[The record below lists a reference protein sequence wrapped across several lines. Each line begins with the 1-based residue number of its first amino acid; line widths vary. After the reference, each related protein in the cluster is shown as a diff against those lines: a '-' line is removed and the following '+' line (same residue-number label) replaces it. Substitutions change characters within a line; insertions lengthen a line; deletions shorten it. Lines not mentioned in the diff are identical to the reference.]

1 MLPSASLG
9 IGIVWK
15 GNGLTVDDAFQIIA
29 VAQYWYTRL
38 YNASLYSASFEQF
51 LHDMLTKKVVGSIP
65 IQWIDSSDI
74 FLYSGPPC
82 IMILNGVWYSFPI
95 SGKITPI
102 CVSMSWLLDTVE
114 EPIANEL
121 RKLGPIGCRDHHTE
135 CVLQLA
141 RVPCYFSGC
150 ICLIVEQGYYK
161 YMTLFKSTTA
171 EVGDNG
177 TIFTEVFQPVSLAYE
192 QIYLMAQNPTPIR
205 TSNLN
210 VFITARALGVPANFI
225 GVNDGR
231 QLMLLNKATY
241 EPHLM
246 RETILSSLL
255 QYRENS
261 FLRK

>member
-1 MLPSASLG
+1 MFPSASIG

-38 YNASLYSASFEQF
+38 YNTKLYTSSFEQF
-51 LHDMLTKKVVGSIP
+51 LYDALTKKVVGSIA
-65 IQWIDSSDI
+65 IQWIDSADI

-95 SGKITPI
+95 SGNITPI

-114 EPIANEL
+114 APIANQL

-135 CVLQLA
+135 CILQLA
-141 RVPCYFSGC
+141 GVPCYFSGC
-150 ICLIVEQGYYK
+150 ICSIIEQGYYK
-161 YMTLFKSTTA
+161 YLSLFKSTTM
-171 EVGDNG
+171 EISDNS
-177 TIFTEVFQPVSLAYE
+177 TLFTEVFQPISLAYE

-210 VFITARALGVPANFI
+210 VFIAARALGMPVTFI
-225 GVNDGR
+225 GVKESRNAI
-231 QLMLLNKATY
+231 LLDKATY

-246 RETILSSLL
+246 RETVLSSL
-255 QYRENS
+255 S
-261 FLRK
+261 TAT